1 MWYVIQV
8 MTGKEDDIA
17 GKLKEQ
23 GIRALVPKE
32 NRLIRSG
39 GSWSQ
44 REYILFAGY
53 VFLNMNYNAD
63 NYYKVK
69 GIPGVIQ
76 FLGDNRNPSRLSYLE
91 AEWIML
97 LTGENNQPIEPT
109 VVRALGDGNYEVVK
123 GVLEKFENRIIK
135 YDKRSRKASFEITI
149 CNEKKEVQ
157 LSIRL
162 EEDEELSLAGAGRD
176 GAEGA
181 AQAVLKEATCWH
193 TVDSSRCRKL
203 ADIEK
208 GN

>member
-76 FLGDNRNPSRLSYLE
+76 FLGDSRNPSRLSYLE

-109 VVRALGDGNYEVVK
+109 VVRALGDGNYETVK

-135 YDKRSRKASFEITI
+135 YDKRSRKATFEITI

-181 AQAVLKEATCWH
+181 AQEVLKEAT
-193 TVDSSRCRKL
+193 
-203 ADIEK
+203 IP
-208 GN
+208 

>member
-109 VVRALGDGNYEVVK
+109 VVMALGDGNYEVVK

-135 YDKRSRKASFEITI
+135 YDKRSRKATFEITI

-162 EEDEELSLAGAGRD
+162 EEDEELSLAGSGRD

-181 AQAVLKEATCWH
+181 AQAVLKEAT
-193 TVDSSRCRKL
+193 
-203 ADIEK
+203 
-208 GN
+208 

>member
-1 MWYVIQV
+1 MVTERIHPVCWICIPEHELQC
-8 MTGKEDDIA
+8 
-17 GKLKEQ
+17 
-23 GIRALVPKE
+23 
-32 NRLIRSG
+32 
-39 GSWSQ
+39 
-44 REYILFAGY
+44 
-53 VFLNMNYNAD
+53 D

-76 FLGDNRNPSRLSYLE
+76 FLGDSRNPSRLSYLE

-109 VVRALGDGNYEVVK
+109 VVRAMGDGNYETVK

-135 YDKRSRKASFEITI
+135 YDKRSRKATFEITI

-181 AQAVLKEATCWH
+181 AQEGFERSHLMAY
-193 TVDSSRCRKL
+193 
-203 ADIEK
+203 
-208 GN
+208 G

>member
-135 YDKRSRKASFEITI
+135 YDKRSRKATFEITI

-181 AQAVLKEATCWH
+181 AQEVLKEAT
-193 TVDSSRCRKL
+193 
-203 ADIEK
+203 IP
-208 GN
+208 

>member
-1 MWYVIQV
+1 MEQKERRRS
-8 MTGKEDDIA
+8 TGKVDRLPPE
-17 GKLKEQ
+17 LKDTVEQ
-23 GIRALVPKE
+23 MLLTGCTYKE
-32 NRLIRSG
+32 IV
-39 GSWSQ
+39 
-44 REYILFAGY
+44 AGY

-181 AQAVLKEATCWH
+181 AQAVLKEAT
-193 TVDSSRCRKL
+193 
-203 ADIEK
+203 
-208 GN
+208 

>member
-1 MWYVIQV
+1 MMWYVIQV

-76 FLGDNRNPSRLSYLE
+76 FLGDSRNPSRLSYLE

-109 VVRALGDGNYEVVK
+109 VVRALGDGNYETVK

-135 YDKRSRKASFEITI
+135 YDKRSRKATFEITI

-162 EEDEELSLAGAGRD
+162 EEEEELSLAGAGRD

-181 AQAVLKEATCWH
+181 APPVSYTHLTLP
-193 TVDSSRCRKL
+193 TTSRV
-203 ADIEK
+203 
-208 GN
+208 

>member
-63 NYYKVK
+63 NYYKIK

-109 VVRALGDGNYEVVK
+109 VVKALGDGNYEVVK

-135 YDKRSRKASFEITI
+135 YVSRSRKATFEVTI

-162 EEDEELSLAGAGRD
+162 EEDEELSLAGSGQGWGR
-176 GAEGA
+176 
-181 AQAVLKEATCWH
+181 
-193 TVDSSRCRKL
+193 RCSTSGFKRSHL
-203 ADIEK
+203 MAY
-208 GN
+208 G